1 MEYNFPVAYIA
12 YKQQTK
18 HTLPIVAKYYKSYLI
33 YSALIYKVCDKL
45 NNEFTKTYQSVKRVG
60 K

>member
-1 MEYNFPVAYIA
+1 MAD
-12 YKQQTK
+12 KQQTK

-33 YSALIYKVCDKL
+33 YSTLMYNVCDKL
-45 NNEFTKTYQSVKRVG
+45 NNEFTKTNQSVKRVG